1 MSYVADTSN
10 EGTIRVALDLPVR
23 LLRRIESLKC
33 QLGFSSRGEVVVLL
47 LEELLPSESP
57 YKG

>member
-1 MSYVADTSN
+1 MSYVAEISN
-10 EGTIRVALDLPVR
+10 EDTIRVALDLPVG
-23 LLRRIESLKC
+23 LLRRIESLKG
-33 QLGFSSRGEVVVLL
+33 QMGLSSRGQVIVLL